1 MSSMKVHNSDLYSG
15 RTPKHTG
22 QSLDNGL
29 PWEAPKVNQVRGSFF
44 RDQASSMQN
53 VQYGYETQNLQ
64 TVLDQMRDEG
74 RADID
79 EITERMYFQRRFSDA
94 IRDYKRNK
102 EVYED
107 DIIDVDTLQKPEP
120 TYLRRK
126 KSTS

>member
-1 MSSMKVHNSDLYSG
+1 M
-15 RTPKHTG
+15 
-22 QSLDNGL
+22 
-29 PWEAPKVNQVRGSFF
+29 
-44 RDQASSMQN
+44 
-53 VQYGYETQNLQ
+53 Q